1 MERLK
6 DAIHNLFL
14 AAIIGLVSKGVSFA
28 GEISKNLQEL
38 NLKMAQ
44 MIDVT
49 SDHEARIRQIEKII
63 RK

>member
-14 AAIIGLVSKGVSFA
+14 AAIIGLVGKGVSFA

-49 SDHEARIRQIEKII
+49 SDHEERIRQIEKII
-63 RK
+63 RQ